1 MSGVARAAPLGKSV
15 AISFVRSDAMKAIW
29 SGHITFGLISIP
41 VGLYSAIESAERVS
55 FRLLHRKDMAPI
67 RYKKFCSKEDI
78 EVPNDEIV
86 KGYEVSKKKYAVIED
101 EELDRVQKEVGE
113 GDRSI
118 DVVQFVEFSALNP
131 LLFEQPYY
139 LAPQKGGEKAYAVLR
154 DALTDANRVG
164 ITRFYLRTRPLLA
177 ALIPGKRALA
187 LEVMR
192 PFEELRDPADLPIP
206 ASEKKSAEVKMA
218 RLLIDQMSTEGWDPT
233 KHPNEYR
240 RALEKLL
247 SSKRKFEL
255 KETKRPANVVDLME
269 ALRASVG
276 KAGGSA
282 GRARPK
288 KAAKTT
294 ARRAGAA

>member
-1 MSGVARAAPLGKSV
+1 MR
-15 AISFVRSDAMKAIW
+15 AIW

-41 VGLYSAIESAERVS
+41 VGLYSAIEASEQVS
-55 FRLLHRKDMAPI
+55 FRLLHRKDLAPI
-67 RYKKFCSKEDI
+67 KYKKYCSKEDI

-86 KGYEVSKKKYAVIED
+86 KGYPVSKGKYAVIEA
-101 EELDRVQKEVGE
+101 EELDEVQAEVGE

-118 DVVQFVEFSALNP
+118 DVLQFVDFSSLNP
-131 LLFEQPYY
+131 LLFEKPYY

-164 ITRFYLRTRPLLA
+164 VTRFYLRTRPLLA
-177 ALIPGKRALA
+177 ALIPGKKALS

-192 PFEELRDPADLPIP
+192 SFEELRDPGELPIP
-206 ASEKKSAEVKMA
+206 SSEKKSAEVKMA

-233 KHPNEYR
+233 QHPNEYR

-247 SSKRKFEL
+247 SSKRKFALTEA
-255 KETKRPANVVDLME
+255 KKPENVVDLME
-269 ALRASVG
+269 ALRRSVG
-276 KAGGSA
+276 KAGGEG

-288 KAAKTT
+288 KAKATT
-294 ARRAGAA
+294 RRAGAA

>member
-1 MSGVARAAPLGKSV
+1 
-15 AISFVRSDAMKAIW
+15 MKAIW

-41 VGLYSAIESAERVS
+41 VGLYSAIEASEHVS

-67 RYKKFCSKEDI
+67 QYKKFCSKEDI

-86 KGYEVSKKKYAVIED
+86 KGYEVSKKKFAIVEA
-101 EELDRVQKEVGE
+101 EELDEVQESVGE
-113 GDRSI
+113 GDRTI
-118 DVVQFVEFSALNP
+118 DVLQFVEFSSLNP
-131 LLFEQPYY
+131 LSFEKPYY

-154 DALTDANRVG
+154 DALVDANRVG

-187 LEVMR
+187 LEVLR

-206 ASEKKSAEVKMA
+206 APEKKSAEVKMA
-218 RLLIDQMSTEGWDPT
+218 RLLIDQMSEEEWDPT
-233 KHPNEYR
+233 QHPNEYR

-255 KETKRPANVVDLME
+255 KEGKGKGRESENVVDLMD
-269 ALRASVG
+269 ALRRSVG
-276 KAGGSA
+276 KAGG
-282 GRARPK
+282 GRAKPK
-288 KAAKTT
+288 KAAS
-294 ARRAGAA
+294 RRGAA

>member
-1 MSGVARAAPLGKSV
+1 
-15 AISFVRSDAMKAIW
+15 MKAIW

-41 VGLYSAIESAERVS
+41 VGLYSAIESSERVS

-86 KGYEVSKKKYAVIED
+86 KGYEVSKKKYAVVEE
-101 EELDRVQKEVGE
+101 EELDEVQEEVGE
-113 GDRSI
+113 GDRAI
-118 DVVQFVEFSALNP
+118 DVVQFVEYSALNP
-131 LLFEQPYY
+131 LLFEKPYY

-154 DALTDANRVG
+154 DSLNDSNRVG

-192 PFEELRDPADLPIP
+192 SYEELRDPSDLPIP

-247 SSKRKFEL
+247 SSKRKFAL
-255 KETKRPANVVDLME
+255 KETKEPENVVDLME
-269 ALRASVG
+269 ALRRSVG
-276 KAGGSA
+276 KAGGA

-288 KAAKTT
+288 KASKTA